1 MAVNSPVSSDP
12 GLYKVRNSGS
22 ILGRYGEALM
32 FEPLTTDPLELFTEW
47 YENAE
52 KTEINDPN
60 AMSLATADKSGFPSV
75 RMVLLKGF
83 DTNGFVFYT
92 NLESRKANEFKSNP
106 NVAVCFHW
114 KSLQRQVRIEGQVS
128 QVSDEEADEY
138 FNSRARLSRIGAW
151 ASMQSQVLESR
162 DYLLSRLN
170 TFEEKYNGETIP
182 RPTHWSG
189 NRIKAKR
196 IEFWQDG
203 EFRLHDRFVF
213 ERQSLE
219 DAWTKTRLYP

>member
-1 MAVNSPVSSDP
+1 
-12 GLYKVRNSGS
+12 
-22 ILGRYGEALM
+22 M
-32 FEPLTTDPLELFTEW
+32 FEPMTMDPLELFSEW
-47 YENAE
+47 YEKAKEN
-52 KTEINDPN
+52 EINDPN
-60 AMSLATADKSGFPSV
+60 AMSLATTDKNGMPSV

-114 KSLQRQVRIEGQVS
+114 KSLQRQVRIEGKVS

-151 ASMQSQVLESR
+151 ASMQSQALESR
-162 DYLLSRLN
+162 DYLLERLK

-189 NRIKAKR
+189 NCIKAKR

-213 ERQSLE
+213 ERQSIDE
-219 DAWTKTRLYP
+219 AWTKTRLYP

>member
-1 MAVNSPVSSDP
+1 MAVNSPVSGDP
-12 GLYKVRNSGS
+12 GLCKVRNPGS
-22 ILGRYGEALM
+22 ILGRHGEALM

-47 YENAE
+47 YENA
-52 KTEINDPN
+52 KKNEINDPN
-60 AMSLATADKSGFPSV
+60 AMSLATADKSGLPSV

-162 DYLLSRLN
+162 DYLLTRLN

-219 DAWTKTRLYP
+219 DTWTKTRLYP

>member
-1 MAVNSPVSSDP
+1 LAINSPVSSDP
-12 GLYKVRNSGS
+12 GLCKVRISGS
-22 ILGRYGEALM
+22 ILGRYGEAIM

-60 AMSLATADKSGFPSV
+60 AMSLATADKSGLPSV

-151 ASMQSQVLESR
+151 ASMQSQALESR
-162 DYLLSRLN
+162 EYLLTRLK

-213 ERQSLE
+213 ERRSINE
-219 DAWTKTRLYP
+219 AWTKTRLYP

>member
-12 GLYKVRNSGS
+12 GLCKVRNPGNR
-22 ILGRYGEALM
+22 LGRYGEALM

-60 AMSLATADKSGFPSV
+60 AMSLATADKSGLPSV

-92 NLESRKANEFKSNP
+92 NLESRKANEFKNNP

-151 ASMQSQVLESR
+151 ASMQSQTLESR
-162 DYLLSRLN
+162 DYLLTRLK
-170 TFEEKYNGETIP
+170 TFEEKYNEETIP

-213 ERQSLE
+213 ERRSINE
-219 DAWTKTRLYP
+219 AWTKTRLYP

>member
-1 MAVNSPVSSDP
+1 
-12 GLYKVRNSGS
+12 
-22 ILGRYGEALM
+22 M
-32 FEPLTTDPLELFTEW
+32 FEPMTMDPLELFTEW
-47 YENAE
+47 YENAKE
-52 KTEINDPN
+52 NEINDPN
-60 AMSLATADKSGFPSV
+60 AMSLATADKNGMPSV

-106 NVAVCFHW
+106 NVAACFHW
-114 KSLQRQVRIEGQVS
+114 KSLQRQVRIEGKVT

-151 ASMQSQVLESR
+151 ASMQSQALESR
-162 DYLLSRLN
+162 DYLLTRLK
-170 TFEEKYNGETIP
+170 TFEEKYNEETVP

-189 NRIKAKR
+189 NCIKANR

-203 EFRLHDRFVF
+203 KFRLHDRFVF
-213 ERQSLE
+213 ERRSIDE
-219 DAWTKTRLYP
+219 AWTKTRLYP

>member
-1 MAVNSPVSSDP
+1 LAVNSPVSSDP
-12 GLYKVRNSGS
+12 GLCKVRNPGS

>member
-1 MAVNSPVSSDP
+1 MSDKLNP
-12 GLYKVRNSGS
+12 IIK
-22 ILGRYGEALM
+22 
-32 FEPLTTDPLELFTEW
+32 FKEW
-47 YENAE
+47 FDLAI
-52 KTEINDPN
+52 KKEINDPN
-60 AMSLATADKSGFPSV
+60 AMSLSTADESGFPSV

-128 QVSDEEADEY
+128 QVSDEEPNEY

-151 ASMQSQVLESR
+151 ASMQSQALESR
-162 DYLLSRLN
+162 DYLLTRLK

>member
-1 MAVNSPVSSDP
+1 MAVNSPVTSDP
-12 GLYKVRNSGS
+12 GLCKVRNLGS

-60 AMSLATADKSGFPSV
+60 AMSLATADKSGLPSV

-162 DYLLSRLN
+162 DYLLTRLK

-213 ERQSLE
+213 ERRSIDE
-219 DAWTKTRLYP
+219 AWTKTRLYP

>member
-1 MAVNSPVSSDP
+1 
-12 GLYKVRNSGS
+12 
-22 ILGRYGEALM
+22 M

-151 ASMQSQVLESR
+151 ASMQSQTLESR
-162 DYLLSRLN
+162 DYLLTRLK
-170 TFEEKYNGETIP
+170 TFEEKCAFDEYET
-182 RPTHWSG
+182 
-189 NRIKAKR
+189 
-196 IEFWQDG
+196 
-203 EFRLHDRFVF
+203 
-213 ERQSLE
+213 
-219 DAWTKTRLYP
+219 

>member
-1 MAVNSPVSSDP
+1 MAVNSLASSDP
-12 GLYKVRNSGS
+12 GLCKVRNPDSVR
-22 ILGRYGEALM
+22 GRNGETLM
-32 FEPLTTDPLELFTEW
+32 FEPTTMDPLELFTEW
-47 YENAE
+47 YEKA
-52 KTEINDPN
+52 KTNEINDPN
-60 AMSLATADKSGFPSV
+60 AMSLATADKNGMPSV

-114 KSLQRQVRIEGQVS
+114 KSLQRQVRIEGNVS

-151 ASMQSQVLESR
+151 ASVQSQTLKSR
-162 DYLLSRLN
+162 DYLLTRLK

-213 ERQSLE
+213 ERRSINE
-219 DAWTKTRLYP
+219 AWTKTRLYP

>member
-1 MAVNSPVSSDP
+1 MNQKNS
-12 GLYKVRNSGS
+12 
-22 ILGRYGEALM
+22 LGIDLCFKDLDNPIDLFEDWFNEAK
-32 FEPLTTDPLELFTEW
+32 
-47 YENAE
+47 

-60 AMSLATADKSGFPSV
+60 ALALATVGKNGTPSV

-162 DYLLSRLN
+162 DYLLTRLN

-203 EFRLHDRFVF
+203 EYRLHDRFIF
-213 ERQSLE
+213 EKAA
-219 DAWTKTRLYP
+219 DTDTWKITRLNP

>member
-1 MAVNSPVSSDP
+1 MAIKDSRREYKFATMKRCSMRDDP
-12 GLYKVRNSGS
+12 IDQFRMWLDA
-22 ILGRYGEALM
+22 ALAADL
-32 FEPLTTDPLELFTEW
+32 PDPT
-47 YENAE
+47 
-52 KTEINDPN
+52 
-60 AMSLATADKSGFPSV
+60 AMCLATVDKSGRPSQ
-75 RMVLLKGF
+75 RMVLLKDYG
-83 DTNGFVFYT
+83 DDGFVFFT
-92 NLESRKANEFKSNP
+92 NLESRKASEFESNP

-114 KSLQRQVRIEGQVS
+114 KSLQRQVRIEGNVS

-162 DYLLSRLN
+162 DYLLTRLK

-203 EFRLHDRFVF
+203 DFRLHDRFVF